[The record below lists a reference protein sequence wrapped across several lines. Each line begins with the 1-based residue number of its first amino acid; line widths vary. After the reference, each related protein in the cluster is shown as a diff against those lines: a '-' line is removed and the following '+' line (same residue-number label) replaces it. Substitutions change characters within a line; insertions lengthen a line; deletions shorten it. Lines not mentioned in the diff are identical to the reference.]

1 MTLAVYHSP
10 ARARE
15 RLPFSRAVPT
25 CSVVNRLLGGVMNR
39 IKFALRLSVVALMA
53 SVLGHAQTGSIQGT
67 VTDKSG
73 AT

>member
-25 CSVVNRLLGGVMNR
+25 CSV
-39 IKFALRLSVVALMA
+39 
-53 SVLGHAQTGSIQGT
+53 
-67 VTDKSG
+67 
-73 AT
+73 